1 MMTVNDDVFSEN
13 GVNIAAQYLQINQQ
27 IGYVVIDVD
36 AEHSGVALEMLS
48 APEGTL
54 RCRIPY

>member
-36 AEHSGVALEMLS
+36 AQHSDVALGILS
-48 APEGTL
+48 VLEGTL

>member
-1 MMTVNDDVFSEN
+1 MMTANNSVFSEN
-13 GVNIAAQYLQINQQ
+13 GVNITALYLQSAQQ